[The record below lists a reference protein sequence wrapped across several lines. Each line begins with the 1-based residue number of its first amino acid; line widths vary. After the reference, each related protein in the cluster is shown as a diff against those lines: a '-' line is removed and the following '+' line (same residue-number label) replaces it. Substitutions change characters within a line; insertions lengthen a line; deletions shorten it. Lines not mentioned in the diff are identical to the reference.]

1 MAETQPIENSAP
13 EGGLSHVLD
22 DMEPYDIIKA
32 DIEKFNLKLN
42 PDNVYA
48 ALLKMTKLPNHRIVR
63 ANNTLL
69 IIDNLGNGVADA
81 VVFTAD
87 NAPTFVKSLRHLAL
101 GMKKGGFHTVTI
113 PSSGIA
119 IEKLIKRAG
128 LKFTMQSVTENGQK
142 GHKITVD
149 LT

>member
-13 EGGLSHVLD
+13 KGGLSHVQD
-22 DMEPYDIIKA
+22 QMEPYDIIKE

-63 ANNTLL
+63 ANDTLL
-69 IIDNLGNGVADA
+69 VIDNLGNGVADA

-87 NAPTFVKSLRHLAL
+87 NAPTFIKS
-101 GMKKGGFHTVTI
+101 
-113 PSSGIA
+113 
-119 IEKLIKRAG
+119 
-128 LKFTMQSVTENGQK
+128 
-142 GHKITVD
+142 
-149 LT
+149 

>member
-13 EGGLSHVLD
+13 KGGLSHVQD
-22 DMEPYDIIKA
+22 QMEPYDIIKE

-63 ANNTLL
+63 ANDTLL
-69 IIDNLGNGVADA
+69 VIDNLGNGVADA

-87 NAPTFVKSLRHLAL
+87 NAPTFIKSLRHLAL

-128 LKFTMQSVTENGQK
+128 LKFTMRSVTENGEK